1 MQNAP
6 EKEPCVFIDELA
18 ASTNESEATSNQ
30 RHPLTGEFI
39 PVVHLAAGQPAGLP
53 ATQSVAAS
61 LAEEDEARERRIASQ
76 PSTRPI
82 ALHSVPEELQAK
94 QRHLRLMKLPTAR
107 VPVADGDED
116 ADEAH
121 EEAGPQDQVATTPQ
135 VASEELA
142 APEATTLQVA
152 SAELAAPE
160 EAAVDSDATE
170 EFAAPEEEAV
180 EGDASDNE
188 ASSEAFR
195 TPDKLMRKKKTSGA
209 EKDLLQELD
218 LVKDPRDEAA
228 PLSDQQIDEA
238 IVSGH
243 FLETALGVVI

>member
-121 EEAGPQDQVATTPQ
+121 EEAGPQIATTPQ

-152 SAELAAPE
+152 SEELAAPE
-160 EAAVDSDATE
+160 ATTPQVASE
-170 EFAAPEEEAV
+170 ELAAPEEEAV
-180 EGDASDNE
+180 EGDALDNE
-188 ASSEAFR
+188 SFR
-195 TPDKLMRKKKTSGA
+195 TPDKPMRKNKKKT
-209 EKDLLQELD
+209 
-218 LVKDPRDEAA
+218 
-228 PLSDQQIDEA
+228 
-238 IVSGH
+238 
-243 FLETALGVVI
+243 VVQRNIS